1 MGGRRL
7 PHPRALVALIAIGSL
22 FIGACACGTGDTAA
36 SPTPSPLA
44 TTPPPTA
51 TPPPTPTPD
60 PVGPAPRDIAA
71 ARTALD
77 RLERTIGPCSEQVVA
92 RWGLTCATG
101 DIDGDLVSDTAVL
114 LPLSQ
119 PAPVGPY
126 PGAVFVNLST
136 APGYVALSPPGA
148 ADTSILGRAIFAI
161 ADRDGTPRPEV
172 SFLEN
177 LCTATRCASLV
188 RVYTWDG
195 STWRDIGPADQGI
208 TAIDRVAVEGTGP
221 ATAIVMHS
229 QPTNSP
235 VAGPTR
241 GGTYRYTLQSGRF
254 ALAETRLDPPQ
265 YLFHAILDADA
276 LFARGRWDEAIDA
289 YEAAVRNPSLRDW
302 RAENDRGESRDA
314 LVTYALFR
322 IAVATAASGR
332 DANEA
337 IDRVIREG
345 REQVFLNAAEAFR
358 KGYQERGSAIGGCLE
373 ATRYLATTGPGI
385 DTPGY
390 VLRLMDHGYANPQY
404 TYRDICPL

>member
-1 MGGRRL
+1 MGSRRL
-7 PHPRALVALIAIGSL
+7 PHPRALIPLIAIGSL
-22 FIGACACGTGDTAA
+22 LLGACACAAGRSPETPTPPPDTA
-36 SPTPSPLA
+36 TPSP
-44 TTPPPTA
+44 TT

-60 PVGPAPRDIAA
+60 LVGPPPRDIAE

-77 RLERTIGPCSEQVVA
+77 RLQRTIGACSEQVVA
-92 RWGLTCATG
+92 RWNVACTTG
-101 DIDGDLVSDTAVL
+101 DIDGDLVDDTAVL

-119 PAPVGPY
+119 PAPVGPH
-126 PGAVFVNLST
+126 PGVAFVNLST
-136 APGYVALSPPGA
+136 APGYIALSLPGA
-148 ADTSILGRAIFAI
+148 ADTSILGRAIFVI
-161 ADRDGTPRPEV
+161 ANRDPSPRPEL

-188 RVYTWDG
+188 RIYTWDG

-208 TAIDRVAVEGTGP
+208 TGIDFVSIQGLGT
-221 ATAIVMHS
+221 ATTILMHS
-229 QPTNSP
+229 QPTDNR

-241 GGTYRYTLQSGRF
+241 GGTYRYTLQAGRYT
-254 ALAETRLDPPQ
+254 LSQTELDPPQ

-276 LFARGRWDEAIDA
+276 LFERGRWDEAIA
-289 YEAAVRNPSLRDW
+289 SYEAALANPNLRDW
-302 RAENDRGESRDA
+302 RAENDRGNSRDA

-332 DANEA
+332 DPNEA

-345 REQVFLNAAEAFR
+345 REPLFLNAAEAFR
-358 KGYQERGSAIGGCLE
+358 KGYQEQTSVVGGCLE

-385 DTPGY
+385 DTPGH
-390 VLRLMDHGYANPQY
+390 VRRLMDHGYANPQY